1 MSLRMIHGWFTDTPS
16 WRGPDGTPILESGM
30 AAPIS
35 HSASVLESVSSA
47 AMDGGGIIGDLIGTT
62 DT

>member
-1 MSLRMIHGWFTDTPS
+1 MIHGWFTDILL

-30 AAPIS
+30 AAPTS
-35 HSASVLESVSSA
+35 RSASVLESVSSV
-47 AMDGGGIIGDLIGTT
+47 AMDGGGIIGDPIGTT